1 MHGVLCFFAAVPRQ
15 VGLKADLQAFA
26 YRPDN
31 PPVAFFIHETLW
43 PTGNMKL
50 MTSGKW
56 LILATVL
63 LALLGLGL
71 QLADVGQR
79 SGIAS
84 GKPHQLVLQVSDD
97 DPRKWNLTLINAR
110 NVQKALGTRNVAIE
124 IVVYGPAIDMLR
136 IESEVGPG
144 VDEAIKSGIKLVAC
158 ENTMHG
164 LHLTP
169 ADMLPDID
177 YTRTGVAYLME
188 KQEQGYA
195 YVRP

>member
-1 MHGVLCFFAAVPRQ
+1 MRMISIPR
-15 VGLKADLQAFA
+15 LAL
-26 YRPDN
+26 
-31 PPVAFFIHETLW
+31 VAI
-43 PTGNMKL
+43 
-50 MTSGKW
+50 
-56 LILATVL
+56 L
-63 LALLGLGL
+63 LALLGLALHQANLGRMFGS
-71 QLADVGQR
+71 AT
-79 SGIAS
+79 
-84 GKPHQLVLQVSDD
+84 GKPHRLVMQVSDD
-97 DPRKWNLTLINAR
+97 DPKKWNLTLINAR
-110 NVQKALGTRNVAIE
+110 NVQREVGAQNVAIE
-124 IVVYGPAIDMLR
+124 IVVYGPAIEMLR

-169 ADMLPDID
+169 ADMLPDIG